1 MCHSVG
7 SMPTRPCAE
16 SRRAP
21 KLLREPNAK
30 LKVRFRFSQ
39 KPKAIRR
46 DDTRRIRD
54 QYTRPVR
61 DRYNRPV
68 RAAPGARRPR
78 EPAGSRR
85 HACHACWAAHESR
98 PKLHDYVYELHDDYL
113 SARGSTSSLTC
124 SLRSPAATEPD
135 PVCLSVW
142 CAFVCCCFVCVCA
155 FVLLLEVFR
164 VRFARVSCARL
175 GFGLSVARQ

>member
-1 MCHSVG
+1 M
-7 SMPTRPCAE
+7 
-16 SRRAP
+16 
-21 KLLREPNAK
+21 
-30 LKVRFRFSQ
+30 
-39 KPKAIRR
+39 IRGEYA
-46 DDTRRIRD
+46 TNI
-54 QYTRPVR
+54 R
-61 DRYNRPV
+61 DRYTARY
-68 RAAPGARRPR
+68 APPPARGARGKQLDHG
-78 EPAGSRR
+78 AM
-85 HACHACWAAHESR
+85 HACWAAHESR
-98 PKLHDYVYELHDDYL
+98 PKIHDYVYELHDDYL